1 MGRILWTEFGIKN
14 LNLSSGILTC
24 VSACK
29 FANDR
34 AECLLSLQPVES
46 QEIALKQV
54 NVSILHNTIHSSPCM
69 MRKCQDSAPSC
80 WAHVSILKLHLHF
93 KSSLRFLRS
102 PGTYDILELWKA
114 ANADVTDLICSL
126 SPSAQQTQSLRCSA
140 TWAAKDKALFFF
152 FFFGQPSQSF
162 LGLPGLAAGVQMC
175 GNWVWNGLFEV
186 ELPLCSSVIAIL
198 PIFSL

>member
-152 FFFGQPSQSF
+152 FFLANHPRVSWDCQGWRRGYRCVVIEFGMGCLRWSCRYAAQS
-162 LGLPGLAAGVQMC
+162 
-175 GNWVWNGLFEV
+175 
-186 ELPLCSSVIAIL
+186 
-198 PIFSL
+198 